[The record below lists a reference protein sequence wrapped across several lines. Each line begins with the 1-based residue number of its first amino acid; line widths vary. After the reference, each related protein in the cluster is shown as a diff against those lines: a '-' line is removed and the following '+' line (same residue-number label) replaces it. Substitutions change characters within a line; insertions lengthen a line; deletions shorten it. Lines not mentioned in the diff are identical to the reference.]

1 MSDRA
6 GAVLFL
12 LSSLRVGGS
21 ETKTVRL
28 ANSLAERNIE
38 VIVAYLD
45 TPAAP
50 RPETLHDA
58 IGPRVTAVRLERR
71 GKLSLH
77 ALRRLLRVI
86 RERRVHTLVSVNLY
100 PALYARL
107 AQLRLGAS
115 RLRFLA
121 ALNTT
126 EIRTRKHA
134 LHMLLYRPA
143 LRGADLVIFG
153 AEAQRRLW
161 HRLHGIG
168 APGPRSRVIANGVD
182 TDRFTPPR
190 AAQRL
195 RVERCPASRF
205 VVGTVGQLRP
215 EKAHIDLIRAVST
228 LRQRGLD
235 VGALIVGEGRE
246 RAPLEAEIARLDVG
260 SYVALAGEA
269 RDVRPFLAS
278 LDLFVVSSLSETF
291 SNAALEALAS
301 GLPVVSSDAGG
312 MPEALAFGGGVLYPR
327 GDVERLAE
335 RIESLLED
343 PVARSRLADE
353 ARRAALEHFSWS
365 GMVQAFVEIL
375 ASAGSGAGMNF
386 APMRLDSP

>member
-45 TPAAP
+45 APAAP

-182 TDRFTPPR
+182 TDRFAPPN
-190 AAQRL
+190 AAQRQ
-195 RVERCPASRF
+195 RAGGCPASRF

-235 VGALIVGEGRE
+235 VGALVVGEGCE
-246 RAPLEAEIARLDVG
+246 RARLEAEIARLDIRAHVT
-260 SYVALAGEA
+260 LAGEA

-278 LDLFVVSSLSETF
+278 FDLFVVSSLSETF

-301 GLPVVSSDAGG
+301 GVPVVSSDAGG
-312 MPEALAFGGGVLYPR
+312 MPELLAFGGGVLYPR
-327 GDVERLAE
+327 GDVQRLAE
-335 RIESLLED
+335 CIEALLRN
-343 PVARSRLADE
+343 PAARSSVAAE
-353 ARRAALEHFSWS
+353 ARRAALDHFSWS
-365 GMVQAFVEIL
+365 RMVESFSKSL
-375 ASAGSGAGMNF
+375 AAEGSGAGMNF
-386 APMRLDSP
+386 APVPLDTP